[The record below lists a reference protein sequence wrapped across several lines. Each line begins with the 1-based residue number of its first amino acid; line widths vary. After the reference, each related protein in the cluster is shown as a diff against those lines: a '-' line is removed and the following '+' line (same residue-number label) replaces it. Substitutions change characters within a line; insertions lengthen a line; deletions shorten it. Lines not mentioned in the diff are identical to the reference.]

1 MAINTLS
8 SSSKANKTIKNRGDV
23 QDTIG
28 DVLPKLD
35 QALLFKQLKPLT
47 VPILGMLPI
56 KNPTHSL
63 QLLPIIA
70 SIKAI
75 IPNHTRPG
83 LMTPPMIH
91 YIFFPFEQLYHQV
104 NIEKLSESCLL
115 QLLELSAILVRA
127 AKLHEPNPLWTS
139 KETLI
144 LNSILPLLIQKNPAA
159 EEPNEESD
167 QKKTSVWKPA
177 RSDESTTLALDLMI
191 AILNPHSPT
200 EPRLSLNLDNL
211 YQNLPNLPTLSN
223 YLLRLLFQ
231 HLVDILDTLH
241 RVYANPKQTQ
251 PSSSRARKTLELVR
265 LGLLRLSSSSISGG
279 NGVDI
284 LSTFLPSITSKL
296 TQLACL
302 LAQRRHSSDLLSLIL
317 HTIEWLL
324 VECLD
329 DELPDIQ
336 QTSSDN
342 PFQQA
347 DEEPLEPANPRS
359 QSDIYGQV
367 LEIAADWKRG
377 QFHSTCTFTQAPTT
391 SSSSPSCHAKDTHE
405 ILVKR
410 NQSWL
415 KMTSAKI
422 SIVLQRLSECLE
434 NHPSPIV
441 QEAWI
446 HASTRL
452 IECTSISLRIS
463 PSSIKKDG
471 DHPDAREK
479 DGFTVLLE
487 ALISTRSNSN
497 FGITHNTIGTSLAN
511 VTRSVPL
518 ASVRIIVDFIR
529 ANFRS
534 LSNLLVKQVSGQDDQ
549 IIHLSSRIISALE
562 IIIDLV
568 APQTRPILVYQS
580 CFDLI
585 DSNEFQELLTPILCR
600 VNLVV
605 PKVLDSQP
613 DQAFSSGACY
623 IPDYTRDSS
632 KSNQA
637 DTLPNT
643 FPNLSV
649 RNIFDHKCIKALEQL
664 VRTISRLVLNLSYL
678 TSGSTINL
686 SEIVYLDHL
695 LQMTTTTNGA
705 KPSDTQQMCLQ
716 LNALWTLG
724 ESIRALKC
732 ISSDDRYF
740 TRFSKIE
747 IFCLQGLKKLLDISE
762 SYRVEGGIRTQE
774 GANKLVSSELM
785 AINQDL
791 EDLSVTRYSKGNDQL
806 FELERLKP
814 ASISRQSDDLIEEH
828 NFQAL
833 RTCLILRLIASLA
846 HVFEGSFQANLS
858 WVLYYVLAQ
867 LGSSS
872 PYVNQHAM
880 ATVGELA
887 LYCGYA
893 SIANMLEDNS
903 DYLTHVVSSQLLPHQ
918 YDMQAPFVLENLIRL
933 VGLRAMLPLVEQ
945 ILLRDLFE
953 LLDDYHGYDLVCEQ
967 VISVSRCVMSLMN
980 KEIAFEKSQR
990 QLEDASTAAH
1000 QKEADS
1006 RNEARSDQ
1014 SSRIDHIF
1022 EIEQQLSSVR
1032 WALAGPPT
1040 DLSTDLERF
1049 KTLQDTRKKWRDFQ
1063 RPPPT
1068 TNDPTDRNP
1077 QKPFGEIDTSEVES
1091 VANEENEKEL
1101 PAPPLTGYQRIAAE
1115 LMSKSANFLTH
1126 SSTTV
1131 RLGVSQIINDGIP
1144 ILGSTSLNPHESSV
1158 LPIIQ
1163 RFWTILLSR
1172 LDDKDDRA
1180 TIETLNLFNNLCQH
1194 LGSFMSK
1201 KLVNEIWPRLR
1212 KLIESEQTPGRLRM
1226 ASISSLAV
1234 IVSSAEHINWREN
1247 FVWEIVSCLL
1257 KVQAQ
1262 SKSKSIDSVDRI
1274 LDSLSAKGFCGS
1286 VLVGRHATLGL
1297 IVGMEFMTPISSN

>member
-241 RVYANPKQTQ
+241 RVYANPKQLNL
-251 PSSSRARKTLELVR
+251 ARVEQGKR
-265 LGLLRLSSSSISGG
+265 WSLSDLAYFDCHPQVSQGG
-279 NGVDI
+279 MV
-284 LSTFLPSITSKL
+284 
-296 TQLACL
+296 
-302 LAQRRHSSDLLSLIL
+302 RHSSDLLSLIL

-452 IECTSISLRIS
+452 IECT
-463 PSSIKKDG
+463 K
-471 DHPDAREK
+471 K

-664 VRTISRLVLNLSYL
+664 VH
-678 TSGSTINL
+678 
-686 SEIVYLDHL
+686 HL

-1201 KLVNEIWPRLR
+1201 NWSMRSGLDF
-1212 KLIESEQTPGRLRM
+1212 TPGRLRM

-1262 SKSKSIDSVDRI
+1262 SNLNPLTLLIESWIAYLRRVSVAQF
-1274 LDSLSAKGFCGS
+1274 LSVVMPLS
-1286 VLVGRHATLGL
+1286 V
-1297 IVGMEFMTPISSN
+1297 SSSAWSS